1 MSETGYAVTELAD
14 RADIQARLQEV
25 RARMARA
32 CAIAGRREEDVR
44 LIAVTKFVEPARI
57 AHALEAGV
65 RDAGENRAQEFSEKL
80 TFFEQHGCRAHFI
93 GQLQTNKIKYVCG
106 AAALIHSVDRLP
118 LAQQLQRR
126 AEALGVVQEVLLQV
140 NVGAEAQK
148 GGVAV
153 DEALRLLD
161 ETAAMANLRVR
172 GFMCVPPALPEPDA
186 VRPYFAALRG
196 LLEQAKAG
204 HPELPLTEL
213 SMGMTH
219 DFEAAILE
227 GATMVRIGT
236 GIFGARRMNQA

>member
-80 TFFEQHGCRAHFI
+80 TFFEQRGCRAHFI

-106 AAALIHSVDRLP
+106 C
-118 LAQQLQRR
+118 
-126 AEALGVVQEVLLQV
+126 LLYTSPSPR
-140 NVGAEAQK
+140 
-148 GGVAV
+148 
-153 DEALRLLD
+153 D
-161 ETAAMANLRVR
+161 
-172 GFMCVPPALPEPDA
+172 
-186 VRPYFAALRG
+186 
-196 LLEQAKAG
+196 
-204 HPELPLTEL
+204 
-213 SMGMTH
+213 
-219 DFEAAILE
+219 
-227 GATMVRIGT
+227 
-236 GIFGARRMNQA
+236 

>member
-1 MSETGYAVTELAD
+1 M
-14 RADIQARLQEV
+14 
-25 RARMARA
+25 
-32 CAIAGRREEDVR
+32 
-44 LIAVTKFVEPARI
+44 
-57 AHALEAGV
+57 
-65 RDAGENRAQEFSEKL
+65 
-80 TFFEQHGCRAHFI
+80 
-93 GQLQTNKIKYVCG
+93 
-106 AAALIHSVDRLP
+106 
-118 LAQQLQRR
+118 AQQLQRR

-148 GGVAV
+148 GGVVV

-236 GIFGARRMNQA
+236 GIFGARRTNQA